1 MNRRS
6 LAVLLKEEY
15 VFYLTISFWVCEKS
29 DGLRVL
35 VFVTTSPVTGKQEV
49 YLVNRRNE
57 YYEVH
62 GVVFAS
68 FQKGLFSESVA
79 ESCNDTILDGEL
91 VIGTSSSCET
101 VYRLLLFDCLVID
114 GENLAQV
121 PLKKRHSRLR
131 NDILRPYRC
140 YLTSHSSAN
149 PPFEVHVKEMKCAY
163 DLDSVLGEQSKNL
176 GHATDGLIFTSAMSG
191 YNCGTDRKIL
201 KWKSPQEITIDLKLQ
216 LRFPPDLK
224 ADPGGATPD
233 FYAKP
238 LFQLFQHIR
247 GNKYE
252 PFDYLEMEDEEWEQ
266 WKASGAQLDD
276 RIVECAWQPYSK
288 KPGNN
293 STWRIIR
300 IRRDK
305 LNVNNKFSVRHMLNS
320 IKDGVDQKELHDLIP
335 AIRSSWFSSNR
346 EKARDQATLVSTLLN
361 QTCMNKEGTCKRQNR
376 FGTSLTPR
384 KPASFV
390 SGKPVK

>member
-1 MNRRS
+1 M
-6 LAVLLKEEY
+6 
-15 VFYLTISFWVCEKS
+15 
-29 DGLRVL
+29 D
-35 VFVTTSPVTGKQEV
+35 
-49 YLVNRRNE
+49 RRNE

-79 ESCNDTILDGEL
+79 ERCSDTILDGEL
-91 VIGTSSSCET
+91 VIGTNSSSDT

-114 GENLAQV
+114 GENLAHV

-131 NDILRPYRC
+131 HDILRPYKC
-140 YLTSHSSAN
+140 YLASHSLEN

-163 DLDSVLGEQSKNL
+163 DLDTVLGEQSKNL

-191 YNCGTDRKIL
+191 YYCGTDRKIL
-201 KWKSPQEITIDLKLQ
+201 KWKSPHEITIDFKLQ
-216 LRFPPDLK
+216 LRFPPDIK
-224 ADPGGATPD
+224 ADPSGATPD

-276 RIVECAWQPYSK
+276 RIVECAWQSISK
-288 KPGNN
+288 EPGKDQ
-293 STWRIIR
+293 TWRIIR
-300 IRRDK
+300 IRDDK
-305 LNVNNKFSVRHMLNS
+305 LNANNKFSVYHILSS
-320 IKDGVDQKELHDLIP
+320 IKDGVNQEDLHDLIP
-335 AIRSSWFSSNR
+335 AIRSSWFSFER
-346 EKARDQATLVSTLLN
+346 EKARDPAAVVSLPLN
-361 QTCMNKEGTCKRQNR
+361 QTCVNKEGTCTRQNR
-376 FGTSLTPR
+376 LDTSLTSR
-384 KPASFV
+384 KSASIV
-390 SGKPVK
+390 SGKLIK